1 MIAHLHASDS
11 RLSGSPWCWAGTFPL
26 CHPARGSCEPSPR
39 SGDGQVL
46 QKGLAQ
52 CQTFHSHEIFTILVS
67 CTMAGGYIC
76 TCNSFILTVTA
87 LAFLFGRLVP
97 YKEGLVAL
105 FPHLS
110 TASHKEVCCCFLFT
124 NKSFSSWKPC
134 LARPWAVLPG
144 RPAGLS
150 ITHLQGNGLSLSPCF
165 SEPGHSAQSEAGIK
179 QSLYFSP
186 CRLRHLFF
194 PSALSGPSLERVQDT
209 AVISFRGT
217 VFGRIDRREG
227 RWITTEDG
235 VR

>member
-1 MIAHLHASDS
+1 MHLQFFYPD
-11 RLSGSPWCWAGTFPL
+11 
-26 CHPARGSCEPSPR
+26 
-39 SGDGQVL
+39 
-46 QKGLAQ
+46 
-52 CQTFHSHEIFTILVS
+52 
-67 CTMAGGYIC
+67 
-76 TCNSFILTVTA
+76 TVAA

-110 TASHKEVCCCFLFT
+110 TASRKEVCCCFLFT
-124 NKSFSSWKPC
+124 NKSFSSWQPC

-144 RPAGLS
+144 RLAGLS

-209 AVISFRGT
+209 AVISFCGA